1 MPADVMVSTDIG
13 NINSVANSYAL
24 IEQWSKNKGIVLLL
38 GVREQL
44 NNPGLNSLEFAGI
57 KSEAGQHLG
66 QFAAQEVEDGAP
78 HRPQSLER
86 DLKSLAVDGINHGI
100 YHPARSFDMHT
111 AKLFKNGR
119 SQAVRL
125 PAEFRFEGDEVS
137 IRRDPDTGDVILSP
151 RNRKFSD
158 WLKLRDELLPGISAT
173 ELSAL
178 DKLRDPGPSSERDW
192 P

>member
-1 MPADVMVSTDIG
+1 
-13 NINSVANSYAL
+13 
-24 IEQWSKNKGIVLLL
+24 
-38 GVREQL
+38 
-44 NNPGLNSLEFAGI
+44 
-57 KSEAGQHLG
+57 
-66 QFAAQEVEDGAP
+66 
-78 HRPQSLER
+78 
-86 DLKSLAVDGINHGI
+86 
-100 YHPARSFDMHT
+100 MHT